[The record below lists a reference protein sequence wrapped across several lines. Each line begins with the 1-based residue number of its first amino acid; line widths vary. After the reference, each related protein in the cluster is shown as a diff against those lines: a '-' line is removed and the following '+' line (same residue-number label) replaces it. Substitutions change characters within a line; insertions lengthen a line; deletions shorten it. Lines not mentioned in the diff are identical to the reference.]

1 MIRCLCLEPS
11 TWIVVKCKLHKK
23 SVHHQKEKLE
33 GALHPECM
41 YIIKTV
47 YSRYPTKFFS
57 AIPYGILNLADR
69 SFQLYSVGSRS
80 ETEEKG
86 AHGKDHLS

>member
-33 GALHPECM
+33 
-41 YIIKTV
+41 TV

-86 AHGKDHLS
+86 AHGGGHLS